1 MISIPTPGTMNY
13 WEYRRRMELLTTS
26 LRNEG
31 FVPIPLG
38 RTLSETVER
47 IQERIQEPQEA
58 HSRSLEIWR
67 EIFAG
72 TNEEEETPDEKSEKS
87 PGKLS
92 FKPEEKSDDNYEALI
107 ADMDKLL
114 EEE

>member
-1 MISIPTPGTMNY
+1 MP
-13 WEYRRRMELLTTS
+13 EEADD
-26 LRNEG
+26 
-31 FVPIPLG
+31 
-38 RTLSETVER
+38 R
-47 IQERIQEPQEA
+47 II
-58 HSRSLEIWR
+58 SRSIINLEIWR